1 MNNYD
6 NQQKSTIFVSK
17 FDFMIESKNIE
28 DKTDLV
34 MNRIKGI
41 LYAAASSS
49 TFGLA
54 PFFSITLLLAGFS
67 SFEVLSYRWGV
78 ATITLTIIGLIS
90 GCNFRLNRK
99 DFVVV
104 FCLSLFRAAT
114 SFSLI
119 VAYQNIASG
128 VASTIHFMYP
138 LAVALM
144 MMFFFGEKK
153 SIWVIIAVLMSLFGA
168 SMLSS
173 GELNVENGNTLIGL
187 IGACVSVFSYAGY
200 IIGVRKTRAVQINST
215 VLTCYVMGIGTI
227 FYLIG
232 AGCTSGLR
240 MVTDGYTWL
249 IILGLALP
257 ATAISNITLVQ
268 AIKYAGPTL
277 TSILG
282 AMEPLTAVVIGVL
295 AFHELFTVN
304 SVVGILL
311 ILLAVSIVVFRERK
325 IKG

>member
-1 MNNYD
+1 
-6 NQQKSTIFVSK
+6 
-17 FDFMIESKNIE
+17 
-28 DKTDLV
+28 

-41 LYAAASSS
+41 LYAAVSSS

-78 ATITLTIIGLIS
+78 AAITLIIIGLLS
-90 GCNFRLNRK
+90 GCNFRLGKK
-99 DFVVV
+99 DFAVV
-104 FCLSLFRAAT
+104 FCLSLFRATT

-119 VAYQNIASG
+119 IAYQNIASG

-138 LAVALM
+138 LAVALV
-144 MMFFFGEKK
+144 MMFFFREKK
-153 SIWVIIAVLMSLFGA
+153 SVWVIIAVLMSLFGA

-173 GELNVENGNTLIGL
+173 GELNVEKGNTVVGL
-187 IGACVSVFSYAGY
+187 IGACISVFSYAGY

-215 VLTCYVMGIGTI
+215 VLTCYVMGIGTVL
-227 FYLIG
+227 YLIG
-232 AGCTSGLR
+232 AGCTSGIR

-295 AFHELFTVN
+295 AFNELFTVN
-304 SVVGILL
+304 SAVGILL
-311 ILLAVSIVVFRERK
+311 ILIAVGIVVFRERK
-325 IKG
+325 KDSY